1 MPLARRSPTAAS
13 VPAYDYALIRVVP
26 RVHIASGEAVG
37 VILQCRQKRFIGVR
51 WTASPEALAKR
62 WPGLGAGL
70 LARYLRALEQTA
82 SGEGPLGVYPPS
94 ERFHWL
100 TATRSTVVQPS
111 AVHTGIAP
119 DPEAALERIV
129 RSL

>member
-1 MPLARRSPTAAS
+1 MERATPSPTDAS

-26 RVHIASGEAVG
+26 RVHLASGETVG

-51 WTASPEALAKR
+51 WAEAPEALAAR

-70 LARYLRALEQTA
+70 LTRYLRAMEQMA

-111 AVHTGIAP
+111 PVHTGMDD
-119 DPEAALERIV
+119 DPEAALDRIAQ
-129 RSL
+129 SL